1 MRIWKV
7 LGVSAESK
15 AWIADPNNRVCDAPG
30 SWYCKGQYPPKL
42 GKLMK
47 KKRDFSQLEDFNKK
61 KDAKSKKYTEQYLAR
76 MEGRAVSDDDP
87 DEAGGAAAAAA
98 FDPKNVPWEDSDATT
113 QLWQIISDGK
123 TSALK
128 SLLEQEPRAAL
139 LRASDGRGP
148 LFWAHEYGQTKM
160 VDLLV
165 KAGADPEARGKNKK
179 KPAWTS

>member
-1 MRIWKV
+1 
-7 LGVSAESK
+7 
-15 AWIADPNNRVCDAPG
+15 
-30 SWYCKGQYPPKL
+30 
-42 GKLMK
+42 
-47 KKRDFSQLEDFNKK
+47 
-61 KDAKSKKYTEQYLAR
+61 

-87 DEAGGAAAAAA
+87 DDAGGAGAAAA

-165 KAGADPEARGKNKK
+165 KAGADPEARDKNKK